1 MTAHSVR
8 LCDCGCRTSF
18 IPPPSAP
25 HKRFATDACRNRWH
39 AARRDEA
46 YRLWREQEGA
56 EAATGEQQVQGE
68 E

>member
-1 MTAHSVR
+1 MTAPAVR
-8 LCDCGCRTSF
+8 LCDCGCQTSF

-46 YRLWREQEGA
+46 YRALREWERAMESASGA
-56 EAATGEQQVQGE
+56 EEKG
-68 E
+68 